1 MSYKIA
7 VTSTNGIHIDMHFG
21 QADGFHILEVD
32 EVDNRWRDIEFRQ
45 VPDIKSDISTPDRP
59 SCNGRNEARLNAIA
73 VLLSDC
79 AYLLTGKIG
88 LTPYRILQRQG
99 ITSLETPGELD
110 VVVEKLNA
118 YHIKQPLKQGTNL

>member
-7 VTSTNGIHIDMHFG
+7 VTSTDGINVDTHFG

-32 EVDNRWRDIEFRQ
+32 EVDNRWHGIEFRQ
-45 VPDIKSDISTPDRP
+45 VPDIKSDISATDKP
-59 SCNGRNEARLNAIA
+59 SCNGSNEARLKAIA

-88 LTPYRILQRQG
+88 LIPYRVLQRQG
-99 ITSLETPGELD
+99 ITSLETPGELNAI
-110 VVVEKLNA
+110 VEKLNI
-118 YHIKQPLKQGTNL
+118 YHIKQPLKLGTDL